1 MGRRAYLTASASHS
15 DRRSG
20 PGFIQHPNSLSRNDL
35 GRVFPLQ
42 STRTRL
48 SPPTSTFGG
57 MTYARIR
64 GEAGTLGMVALGVM
78 LALLI

>member
-1 MGRRAYLTASASHS
+1 MPAASDPERR
-15 DRRSG
+15 G
-20 PGFIQHPNSLSRNDL
+20 NSPRL
-35 GRVFPLQ
+35 
-42 STRTRL
+42 STRIAL
-48 SPPTSTFGG
+48 SPPTPTFRG

>member
-1 MGRRAYLTASASHS
+1 MSISPR
-15 DRRSG
+15 D
-20 PGFIQHPNSLSRNDL
+20 
-35 GRVFPLQ
+35 
-42 STRTRL
+42 STGTRL
-48 SPPTSTFGG
+48 SPPTPTFGG